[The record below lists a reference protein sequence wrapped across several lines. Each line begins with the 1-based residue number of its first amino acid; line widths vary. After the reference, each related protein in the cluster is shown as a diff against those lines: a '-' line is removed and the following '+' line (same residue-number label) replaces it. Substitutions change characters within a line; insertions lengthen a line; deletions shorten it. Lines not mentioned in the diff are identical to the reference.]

1 MRSHYPKPCLKP
13 HFFLENI
20 RYLEEIYLIV
30 HWVLPCHALILSH
43 NPIDVNYVLRRS
55 RKRNKKLHGKRK
67 ILMFMYTYS
76 HFTFRYTCCIFSL
89 PIIIDFG
96 IAFISISHFPCRSHW
111 KSLKLPE
118 NSPLEIIAKLFI
130 YILAKDTK
138 EKFKRIVEWQ
148 DYFGACMITK
158 IRHALRLALINF
170 KYWNHHQ
177 I

>member
-1 MRSHYPKPCLKP
+1 MSDNFFFCRWVLFFLLSMINNEVKVLLTTQMRSHYPKPCLKP

-30 HWVLPCHALILSH
+30 HWALPCHALILSH

-55 RKRNKKLHGKRK
+55 RKRNKKLHGRRK

-89 PIIIDFG
+89 PIVIDFG
-96 IAFISISHFPCRSHW
+96 KAFIRISHFPCRSHW

-118 NSPLEIIAKLFI
+118 N
-130 YILAKDTK
+130 T
-138 EKFKRIVEWQ
+138 V
-148 DYFGACMITK
+148 
-158 IRHALRLALINF
+158 H
-170 KYWNHHQ
+170 
-177 I
+177 